1 MGSATWGGGP
11 IPVSGRV
18 VLLVV
23 FSFALVNRHAA
34 GMPRMR
40 GIVVPVVR
48 HIVLAAVAAA
58 IPAYAQTTPTQRAG
72 EVVVTASRFPEA
84 ERGPALSVLD
94 RRRIEESTAQTI
106 VELLAQEAGIHV
118 RDSQGS
124 PDFSIDLRGFGQ
136 TGDQNTLVL
145 VDGVRF
151 SEIDTTPAKWS
162 GIPLAA
168 VERIEV
174 LRGNRAVLY
183 GNGATAG
190 VINIITRKAAANAT
204 QGDLLAR
211 GGSWGTMEGQF
222 ALNLGTEMAG
232 LSLAGG
238 ALDTDNYRDNN
249 ELKQYSLIA
258 DLRNLQGPHIVY
270 LKLAAEK
277 QDLRNPG
284 QLTLE
289 QVAQDRRQ
297 TFTPFDYSNRSGGR
311 ADLGAN
317 FDLGFGEL
325 AGNLN
330 WRHKKSDALVFD
342 FGSTVNIETDYYS
355 FLPRLRLPWSIAGVA
370 QSLVVGADFEES
382 DYDRNVSGSFFAS
395 QTSAEQT
402 TAAAYLLNRSDFA
415 TGTSLILGAR
425 TQRVETTIRDPF
437 LPPVD
442 QEFTVNAWEVTL
454 EQRFAPSWIGYAR
467 TSQGFR
473 VAGVEETPF
482 TTGPLL
488 PQKSHDLEFGLAWAE
503 GPNRVAV
510 NVFRINLDN
519 EISFN
524 PLIPFFGDNA
534 NLAPTRRQGLELE
547 ANGRVLPMLDL
558 YATWTWTDAEFRSGI
573 YGGVDVA
580 GRTVPLVPQWQ
591 FTAGAAWH
599 ITGSTLLSASFL
611 YLDEQFLNNDF
622 ANALPQ
628 RIGAYAT
635 LDLKLSH
642 AIGPWVLAAEVRNA
656 LDREYYTYGGVNTL
670 GEVKVFPAPER
681 SWYATAEYRFR

>member
-1 MGSATWGGGP
+1 
-11 IPVSGRV
+11 
-18 VLLVV
+18 
-23 FSFALVNRHAA
+23 
-34 GMPRMR
+34 MPH
-40 GIVVPVVR
+40 IR
-48 HIVLAAVAAA
+48 HIAWATLTATVS
-58 IPAYAQTTPTQRAG
+58 AYAQSAPVQRAD

-84 ERGPALSVLD
+84 ERGPALTVID
-94 RRRIEESTAQTI
+94 RRRIEESTAQNI

-118 RDSQGS
+118 RDSLGS
-124 PDFSIDLRGFGQ
+124 PDWSIDLRGFGQ

-190 VINIITRKAAANAT
+190 VINIITRKTLPDAK
-204 QGDLLAR
+204 QGDLLLRA
-211 GGSWGTMEGQF
+211 GSWSSGEAQF
-222 ALNLGTEMAG
+222 ALNLGGEAAG

-238 ALDTDNYRDNN
+238 AQSTDNFRDNN
-249 ELKQYSLIA
+249 QLTQYTLLA
-258 DLRNLQGPHIVY
+258 DLRNLQGPHTVY
-270 LKLAAEK
+270 LKLAADK

-289 QVAQDRRQ
+289 QVAQDPRQ
-297 TFTPFDYSNRSGGR
+297 TLTPFDYGNRNGAR
-311 ADLGAN
+311 ADLGGN

-325 AGNLN
+325 AGNLS
-330 WRHKKSDALVFD
+330 WRQKKSNALVFD
-342 FGSTVNIETDYYS
+342 FGSTVDIETEYYA
-355 FLPRLRLPWSIAGVA
+355 FLPRLRVPWRIGDTS
-370 QSLVVGADFEES
+370 QSLVLGADFEKA
-382 DYDRNVSGSFFAS
+382 DYGRNVTGSFFAS
-395 QTSAEQT
+395 ET
-402 TAAAYLLNRSDFA
+402 TAKQKTSAAYLLNRSQFT
-415 TGTSLILGAR
+415 TGTTLILGGR
-425 TQRVETTIRDPF
+425 TQRVETTISDPF
-437 LPPVD
+437 LAPVD
-442 QEFTVNAWEVTL
+442 QKFTVNAWEATL
-454 EQRFAPSWIGYAR
+454 EQRLGASWSGYLRA
-467 TSQGFR
+467 SQGFR

-482 TTGPLL
+482 TTGPLQ
-488 PQKSHDLEFGLAWAE
+488 PQKSHDYELGVAWHD
-503 GPNRVAV
+503 GPNRVTV
-510 NVFRINLDN
+510 NAFRINLDN

-547 ANGRVLPMLDL
+547 ASGRVLPALDL
-558 YATWTWTDAEFRSGI
+558 FATWTYTDAEFRSGI

-591 FTAGAAWH
+591 FTAGGAWR

-611 YLDEQFLNNDF
+611 YVNEQFLNNDF
-622 ANALPQ
+622 ANALPA
-628 RIGAYAT
+628 RIGDYTT

-642 AIGPWVLAAEVRNA
+642 AIQQWLLALEVRNL
-656 LDREYYTYGGVNTL
+656 LDRDYFTYGGVNTA

-681 SWYATAEYRFR
+681 SIFASAEYRFR

>member
-1 MGSATWGGGP
+1 
-11 IPVSGRV
+11 
-18 VLLVV
+18 
-23 FSFALVNRHAA
+23 
-34 GMPRMR
+34 
-40 GIVVPVVR
+40 VPFIR
-48 HIVLAAVAAA
+48 HIAWAAFAAA
-58 IPAYAQTTPTQRAG
+58 IPVFAQTAPAQRAD

-84 ERGPALSVLD
+84 ERGPALTVID
-94 RRRIEESTAQTI
+94 RRRIEDSTAQNV
-106 VELLAQEAGIHV
+106 VELLAREAGIHV

-174 LRGNRAVLY
+174 LRGNRGVLY

-190 VINIITRKAAANAT
+190 VINIITRKPAANT
-204 QGDLLAR
+204 VQGDLLAR
-211 GGSWGTMEGQF
+211 GGSWGTAEGQF
-222 ALNLGTEMAG
+222 ALNLGGDVAG

-258 DLRNLQGPHIVY
+258 DLRNLQGPHTVY
-270 LKLAAEK
+270 LKLATEK
-277 QDLRNPG
+277 QGLRNPG

-289 QVAQDRRQ
+289 QVALDRRQ

-311 ADLGAN
+311 ADVGGN
-317 FDLGFGEL
+317 FDLGFGDL
-325 AGNLN
+325 AGNLS

-342 FGSTVNIETDYYS
+342 FGSTVGIETEYYS
-355 FLPRLRLPWSIAGVA
+355 FLPRLRVPWRAGGSA
-370 QSLVVGADFEES
+370 QSLVLGADFEEA
-382 DYDRNVSGSFFAS
+382 DYDRNVTGSFFAS
-395 QTSAEQT
+395 QTTAEQKSS
-402 TAAAYLLNRSDFA
+402 AAYLLNRSQFA
-415 TGTSLILGAR
+415 TGTSLILGGR
-425 TQRVETTIRDPF
+425 SQRVKTTINDPF
-437 LPPVD
+437 LAPVS
-442 QEFTVNAWEVTL
+442 EKFTVNAWEATL
-454 EQRFAPSWIGYAR
+454 EQRFAPSWLAHAR

-482 TTGPLL
+482 TTGPLK
-488 PQKSHDLEFGLAWAE
+488 PQKSHDVELGVEWHE
-503 GPNRVAV
+503 GPNRVAL
-510 NVFRINLDN
+510 NAFRINLDN

-534 NLAPTRRQGLELE
+534 NLFPTRRQGLELE
-547 ANGRVLPMLDL
+547 ASGRVLPALDL
-558 YATWTWTDAEFRSGI
+558 FATWIYSNAEFRSGV

-580 GRTVPLVPQWQ
+580 GKRVPLVPRWQ
-591 FTAGAAWH
+591 ATAGGAWR
-599 ITGSTLLSASFL
+599 IAGNTLLSASFL
-611 YLDEQFLNNDF
+611 YADEQFLNNDF
-622 ANALPQ
+622 ANALRE

-642 AIGPWVLAAEVRNA
+642 AIGSWVLAAEVRNA
-656 LDREYYTYGGVNTL
+656 LDRGYYTYGGVNTL

-681 SWYATAEYRFR
+681 SFFATAEYRFR

>member
-1 MGSATWGGGP
+1 M
-11 IPVSGRV
+11 PV
-18 VLLVV
+18 
-23 FSFALVNRHAA
+23 
-34 GMPRMR
+34 
-40 GIVVPVVR
+40 IR
-48 HIVLAAVAAA
+48 HIAWAALAAA
-58 IPAYAQTTPTQRAG
+58 IPAIAQTPPAQRAG

-84 ERGPALSVLD
+84 ERGPALTVID

-106 VELLAQEAGIHV
+106 VELLSQEAGIHV

-124 PDFSIDLRGFGQ
+124 PDWSIDLRGFGQ

-190 VINIITRKAAANAT
+190 VVNIITRKAAAGAV

-211 GGSWGTMEGQF
+211 GGSWGAMEGQF
-222 ALNLGTEMAG
+222 ALNLGGEMAG

-249 ELKQYSLIA
+249 ELRQYSLIA
-258 DLRNLQGPHIVY
+258 DLRNLQGPHLVY
-270 LKLAAEK
+270 LKLATEK

-284 QLTLE
+284 QLTPE
-289 QVAQDRRQ
+289 QAAQDRRQ
-297 TFTPFDYSNRSGGR
+297 TLTPFDYSNRSGGR
-311 ADLGAN
+311 ADLGGN

-325 AGNLN
+325 AGNLSY
-330 WRHKKSDALVFD
+330 RRKKSDALVFD
-342 FGSTVNIETDYYS
+342 FGSTVGIETEYYG
-355 FLPRLRLPWSIAGVA
+355 FLPRLRLPWSVGGST
-370 QSLVVGADFEES
+370 QSLVVGADFEKA

-395 QTSAEQT
+395 QTSAEQE
-402 TAAAYLLNRSDFA
+402 TAAAYLLNRSQFS

-425 TQRVETTIRDPF
+425 SQRVHTTVNDPF
-437 LPPVD
+437 LAPVD
-442 QEFTVNAWEVTL
+442 QKFTVNAWEATL
-454 EQRFAPSWIGYAR
+454 EQRFAPAWTAHAR

-482 TTGPLL
+482 TTGPLA
-488 PQKSHDLEFGLAWAE
+488 PQKSHDVELGLAWTE
-503 GPNRVAV
+503 GPNRVAL
-510 NVFRINLDN
+510 NGFRINLDN

-534 NLAPTRRQGLELE
+534 NLAPTRRQGMELE
-547 ANGRVLPMLDL
+547 ASGRVLPDLDL
-558 YATWTWTDAEFRSGI
+558 YATLTWTDAEFRSGI

-580 GRTVPLVPQWQ
+580 GKRVPLVPRWQ
-591 FTAGAAWH
+591 ASAGGAWR
-599 ITGSTLLSASFL
+599 ITPATLLSASFL
-611 YLDEQFLNNDF
+611 YLDEQVLNNDF

-642 AIGPWVLAAEVRNA
+642 AMGSWVLAAEARNA
-656 LDREYYTYGGVNTL
+656 LDREYFTYGGVNTF

-681 SWYATAEYRFR
+681 AWYLSAEYRFR

>member
-1 MGSATWGGGP
+1 
-11 IPVSGRV
+11 
-18 VLLVV
+18 
-23 FSFALVNRHAA
+23 
-34 GMPRMR
+34 
-40 GIVVPVVR
+40 
-48 HIVLAAVAAA
+48 
-58 IPAYAQTTPTQRAG
+58 
-72 EVVVTASRFPEA
+72 
-84 ERGPALSVLD
+84 
-94 RRRIEESTAQTI
+94 
-106 VELLAQEAGIHV
+106 V

-190 VINIITRKAAANAT
+190 VVNIITRRPTGNAI

-211 GGSWGTMEGQF
+211 GGSWGTLEGQF
-222 ALNLGTEMAG
+222 ALNVGGEMAG

-249 ELKQYSLIA
+249 ELKQYSVIA
-258 DLRNLQGPHIVY
+258 DLRNLSGPHTVF
-270 LKLAAEK
+270 LKLATEK

-297 TFTPFDYSNRSGGR
+297 TLTPFDYSNRSGGR
-311 ADLGAN
+311 ADLGGN

-325 AGNLN
+325 AGNLSY
-330 WRHKKSDALVFD
+330 RRKKSDALVFD
-342 FGSTVNIETDYYS
+342 FGSTVGIETEYYG
-355 FLPRLRLPWSIAGVA
+355 FLPRLRVPWSLASSS
-370 QSLVVGADFEES
+370 QSLVVGADFEKA
-382 DYDRNVSGSFFAS
+382 DYDRGVTGSFFAS
-395 QTSAEQT
+395 QTSANQE
-402 TAAAYLLNRSDFA
+402 TAAAYLLNRSQFA
-415 TGTSLILGAR
+415 TGTSLILGGR
-425 TQRVETTIRDPF
+425 TQRVHTTIEDPF
-437 LPPVD
+437 LAPVD
-442 QEFTVNAWEVTL
+442 QKFTVNAWEATL
-454 EQRFAPSWIGYAR
+454 EQRFGAAWTGYVR

-488 PQKSHDLEFGLAWAE
+488 PQKSHDVELGLAWQE

-510 NVFRINLDN
+510 NAFRINLDN

-534 NLAPTRRQGLELE
+534 NLAPTRRQGVELE
-547 ANGRVLPMLDL
+547 ASGRVLPALDL

-580 GRTVPLVPQWQ
+580 GKRVPLVPRWQ
-591 FTAGAAWH
+591 ASAGGAWR
-599 ITGSTLLSASFL
+599 IAPATLLAASFL
-611 YLDEQFLNNDF
+611 YVDEQFLNNDF

-635 LDLKLSH
+635 LDLKLAH
-642 AIGPWVLAAEVRNA
+642 AIGAWLLAAEVRNA
-656 LDREYYTYGGVNTL
+656 LDREYYSYGGVNTF

-681 SWYATAEYRFR
+681 SFFASAEYRFR